1 LSGGI
6 KMPVAPKVTKTVT
19 IPKGV
24 SVSLADTTIS
34 VKGPLG
40 ELKREFYHPKISLTV
55 SKDNIDIEILMPK
68 KKENAL
74 VGTWEAHISNMI
86 KGVTKGYKY
95 TMKVV
100 YSHFPVKTILKDNEF
115 VIENFLGESHPR
127 AAKIFG
133 ETKVDIKGDTITL
146 SGIDLEKVSQSSA
159 NIELAT
165 KITNYDPRVF
175 QDGIYLV
182 EKGPMNEGGE

>member
-1 LSGGI
+1 
-6 KMPVAPKVTKTVT
+6 
-19 IPKGV
+19 
-24 SVSLADTTIS
+24 
-34 VKGPLG
+34 
-40 ELKREFYHPKISLTV
+40 
-55 SKDNIDIEILMPK
+55 
-68 KKENAL
+68 
-74 VGTWEAHISNMI
+74 MI

-127 AAKIFG
+127 TARIFG
-133 ETKVDIKGDTITL
+133 DTKVEIKGDTIIL
-146 SGIDLEKVSQSSA
+146 SGIHLEHVSQSSA

-182 EKGPMNEGGE
+182 EKGVINEGGD

>member
-1 LSGGI
+1 
-6 KMPVAPKVTKTVT
+6 MPVAPKVTRTVT
-19 IPKGV
+19 IPQGV
-24 SVSLADTTIS
+24 SVSLADTTLT

-40 ELKREFYHPKISLTV
+40 ELIRVFYHPKISIIV
-55 SKDNIDIEILMPK
+55 SKDNVAIEILMPK

-74 VGTWEAHISNMI
+74 VGTWEAHIANMVR
-86 KGVTKGYKY
+86 GVTKGFKY

-115 VIENFLGESHPR
+115 IIENFLGESHPR

-133 ETKVDIKGDTITL
+133 ETKVDIKGDTVTV
-146 SGIDLEKVSQSSA
+146 SGINIEEVSQSSA

-175 QDGIYLV
+175 QDGIYLI
-182 EKGPMNEGGE
+182 EKAPMNEGGD